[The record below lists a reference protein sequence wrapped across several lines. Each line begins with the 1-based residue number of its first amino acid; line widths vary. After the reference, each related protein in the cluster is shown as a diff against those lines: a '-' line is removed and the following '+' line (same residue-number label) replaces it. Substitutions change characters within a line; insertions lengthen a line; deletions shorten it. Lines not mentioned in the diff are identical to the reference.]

1 MKRVHVLVKGL
12 VQGVGFRAFVRR
24 NAKRLGVKG
33 FVRNLPDGFTV
44 EIVAEGPDD
53 AVDQLISIVSKGGPP
68 GGAVVEDVDV
78 EYEEPRN
85 EFSDF
90 EILY

>member
-1 MKRVHVLVKGL
+1 MLVKGI

-24 NAKRLGVKG
+24 NAKRLGIKG

-53 AVDQLISIVSKGGPP
+53 SIEQLVSIVNKGPP
-68 GGAVVEDVDV
+68 GAIIEDVEV
-78 EYEEPRN
+78 EYEEPKN
-85 EFSDF
+85 EFDDF
-90 EILY
+90 EIRY

>member
-1 MKRVHVLVKGL
+1 MKRVHVLVRGV
-12 VQGVGFRAFVRR
+12 VQGVGFRTFVRR
-24 NAKRLGVKG
+24 HARKLGVKG

-53 AVDQLISIVSKGGPP
+53 AIEQLISIVRKGPP
-68 GGAVVEDVDV
+68 GAIVEDIDI

-85 EFSDF
+85 EFNDF

>member
-1 MKRVHVLVKGL
+1 MKRVHVLVRGV

-24 NAKRLGVKG
+24 NARRLGVKG

-53 AVDQLISIVSKGGPP
+53 AIEQLINIVSKGPP
-68 GGAVVEDVDV
+68 GAIVEDVEV
-78 EYEEPRN
+78 NYEEPRN
-85 EFSDF
+85 EFNDF

>member
-1 MKRVHVLVKGL
+1 MKRVHVLVRGV

-53 AVDQLISIVSKGGPP
+53 AIEQLISIVGKGPP
-68 GGAVVEDVDV
+68 GAIVEDVEV
-78 EYEEPRN
+78 NYEEPRN
-85 EFSDF
+85 EFNDF

>member
-1 MKRVHVLVKGL
+1 MKRVHILVKGL

-24 NAKRLGVKG
+24 NAKRLGIKG

-53 AVDQLISIVSKGGPP
+53 AIEQLISIAKRGPP
-68 GGAVVEDVDV
+68 GAVVEDVDV
-78 EYEEPRN
+78 EYEEPKN

>member
-1 MKRVHVLVKGL
+1 MKRVHVLVRGM

-53 AVDQLISIVSKGGPP
+53 AVDQLISIVRKGPP
-68 GGAVVEDVDV
+68 GAIVEDVYI
-78 EYEEPRN
+78 EYEEPKN
-85 EFSDF
+85 EFDDF

>member
-1 MKRVHVLVKGL
+1 MKRVHVLVRGV

-24 NAKRLGVKG
+24 HARRLGVKG

-53 AVDQLISIVSKGGPP
+53 AIEQLIGIVRKGPP
-68 GGAVVEDVDV
+68 GAIVEDVDI
-78 EYEEPRN
+78 EYEEPKN
-85 EFSDF
+85 EFDDF